1 MTDQTLLLEVVFL
14 ALHSLLMPS
23 SKDSD
28 RVIGILCMIKGHGLV
43 LIMMSYFVLQS
54 SLKGFVRHRKACLNS
69 AALQHVARLTSHHT
83 ASTAGTAALKAGH
96 MATTTATACN
106 PAGTR
111 SVNRQMKMYAQDL
124 SIIYTGMQ
132 TDTEGNHMAL
142 LD

>member
-1 MTDQTLLLEVVFL
+1 MTDQTLLLGVVFL

-28 RVIGILCMIKGHGLV
+28 RVIGILCMMKGHGLV
-43 LIMMSYFVLQS
+43 LMMSYFMLQS

-69 AALQHVARLTSHHT
+69 AALQHIARLTSHHT

-96 MATTTATACN
+96 MATTTGTACN

-124 SIIYTGMQ
+124 SIIHTGTQ